1 MTNLFTM
8 RPAEIKDL
16 AYLQIICE
24 EQGLGKVESIDFTTV
39 AVNDEDLPIGFIH
52 IEHVGNEG
60 ADANGAYVYPVAVLG
75 SWQHHGVATAL
86 IRHELE
92 KNGELK
98 LVACRSSQGF
108 YPRLGFEI
116 VDWAHMAKRI
126 ARDCDSC
133 AAREECDPIPFWV
146 KLKDSSKVGC

>member
-1 MTNLFTM
+1 MTDLFTI

-39 AVNDEDLPIGFIH
+39 AVNEEDLPIGFIH
-52 IEHVGNEG
+52 IERINDE
-60 ADANGAYVYPVAVLG
+60 DPKANGAYVYPVAVLG

-92 KNGELK
+92 KAGELK
-98 LVACRSSQGF
+98 LVACSSSQGF

-116 VDWAHMAKRI
+116 VDWTHIAKRI
-126 ARDCDSC
+126 AHDCDSC
-133 AAREECDPIPFWV
+133 AAHEECDPIPFWI
-146 KLKDSSKVGC
+146 KLKDSSIVGC